1 MAIVRS
7 LDSNCNPQK
16 TILAGDHK
24 NDKPKGEKN
33 EKSIFVIG
41 DSMVK
46 HLNGWEMSKK
56 LNANCKVFVKTFS
69 GAKTTCMHD
78 YVKPSVRNS
87 PDHFIL
93 HVGTNDLSSDKSPEE
108 IARSIIDLAT
118 SIKNEKHD
126 VSISNIIIRAD
137 DKKLDEKRCE
147 VNSFLGKLCKEKNF
161 YLIDHSTRIKRN
173 HLNKGKLHLNKK
185 GTKLLSDIFVKELS
199 KVFNW
204 HNLDNLSKQFDVC
217 DSDESLDAESATD
230 CKKFLKS
237 LRTTNPDKLVF
248 AHLNINSIRN

>member
-1 MAIVRS
+1 MGIVRS

-78 YVKPSVRNS
+78 YVKPSVRSS

-93 HVGTNDLSSDKSPEE
+93 HVGTNDLSSNKSPEE

-118 SIKNEKHD
+118 SIKNKKHD
-126 VSISNIIIRAD
+126 VSISNIIIRAED
-137 DKKLDEKRCE
+137 QKLEER
-147 VNSFLGKLCKEKNF
+147 G
-161 YLIDHSTRIKRN
+161 
-173 HLNKGKLHLNKK
+173 
-185 GTKLLSDIFVKELS
+185 VK
-199 KVFNW
+199 
-204 HNLDNLSKQFDVC
+204 
-217 DSDESLDAESATD
+217 
-230 CKKFLKS
+230 
-237 LRTTNPDKLVF
+237 
-248 AHLNINSIRN
+248 